1 MAEHDIV
8 FMHLCFYDAEK
19 SNISRAN
26 TPMSYVLKG
35 LKILD
40 FSTLLPGPFAT
51 LYLADLGAEVVHIE
65 SPTRPDLLRLMPPFA
80 NGQATSQSY
89 LNRNK
94 QSVALDLKDPA
105 NIELVKSKIADYDIV
120 IEQFRPGVMQRLG
133 LDYQTLSK
141 INPKL
146 IYCSITGY
154 GQTGTYKD
162 KAGHDINY
170 LALSGIAGHS
180 GRIENGPPALGI
192 QVADV
197 AGGSMHAVI
206 AILAAVIERQQSGK
220 GQYIDI
226 SMTDCVVTM
235 SNLAAS
241 ASLAGNQHQRPE
253 SGYLNGGT
261 FYDYYETQDGRYLSI
276 GSLEPQF
283 MQGLAQ
289 ALELPILLDKGASY
303 AAEDHAV
310 VKQAIQN
317 KIKTKS
323 LAEWQMLFAALDVCV
338 EPVLKLEEALH
349 SDLAQ
354 QRGWVVQ
361 VPLKSSSQQTE
372 AQLAC
377 PIKFSR
383 STIRYEFVGQQL
395 GESQNW

>member
-8 FMHLCFYDAEK
+8 FVHLCAYDAEK

-94 QSVALDLKDPA
+94 QSVALDLKDPV

-133 LDYQTLSK
+133 LDYQTLSE

-235 SNLAAS
+235 NNLAAS

-289 ALELPILLDKGASY
+289 ALELPILLEKGASY
-303 AAEDHAV
+303 AAEDHAA

-323 LAEWQMLFAALDVCV
+323 LSEWQTLFAALDVCV

-361 VPLKSSSQQTE
+361 VPLKSNSQQTE

>member
-26 TPMSYVLKG
+26 TPMSYALKG

-94 QSVALDLKDPA
+94 QSVALDLKDPV

-133 LDYQTLSK
+133 LDYQTLNE

-180 GRIENGPPALGI
+180 GRSENGPPALGI

-235 SNLAAS
+235 NNLAAS

-253 SGYLNGGT
+253 LGYLNGGT
-261 FYDYYETQDGRYLSI
+261 FYDYYETQDGRYVSI

-289 ALELPILLDKGASY
+289 ALELPILLEKGASY
-303 AAEDHAV
+303 AAEDHAA

-361 VPLKSSSQQTE
+361 VPLKSNSQQTE

>member
-26 TPMSYVLKG
+26 TPMSYTLKG

-133 LDYQTLSK
+133 LDYQTLSE

-235 SNLAAS
+235 NNLAAS

-289 ALELPILLDKGASY
+289 ALELPILLEKGASY

-338 EPVLKLEEALH
+338 EPVLRLEEALH

-354 QRGWVVQ
+354 QRGWIVQ

>member
-1 MAEHDIV
+1 MEYA
-8 FMHLCFYDAEK
+8 
-19 SNISRAN
+19 
-26 TPMSYVLKG
+26 LKG

-65 SPTRPDLLRLMPPFA
+65 SPTRPDLLRLIPPFA

-105 NIELVKSKIADYDIV
+105 NIERVKARIKDYDIV

-133 LDYQTLSK
+133 LDYATLSE
-141 INPKL
+141 IHPQL

-154 GQTGTYKD
+154 GQTGQYKD

-180 GRIENGPPALGI
+180 GRADSGPPPLGVQI
-192 QVADV
+192 ADV

-206 AILAAVIERQQSGK
+206 AILAAVIERQRSGK

-226 SMTDCVVTM
+226 SMTDCVLTM
-235 SNLAAS
+235 NNLAAS

-253 SGYLNGGT
+253 AGYLNGGA
-261 FYDYYETQDGRYLSI
+261 FYDYYVTQDGRYLSI
-276 GSLEPQF
+276 AGLEPQF

-289 ALELPILLDKGASY
+289 ALELPVILEKGASFVPEDC
-303 AAEDHAV
+303 AA
-310 VKQAIQN
+310 VKQAIQH
-317 KIKTKS
+317 KIRTKPLS
-323 LAEWQMLFAALDVCV
+323 DWQALFAQLDVCV
-338 EPVLKLEEALH
+338 EPVLQLEEALA

-354 QRGWVVQ
+354 QRNWVVQ
-361 VPLKSSSQQTE
+361 VPLKLNSTQTE

-383 STIRYEFVGQQL
+383 STLRYDFVGQRL
-395 GESQNW
+395 GETEIW